1 MCYAELVMYIKKS
14 RAYIG
19 GKTYEYLRLVQGV
32 RVGSK
37 IYHKVVAYLGRL
49 DDPTSAAFFLFSK
62 IPVDKSNLSAKLY
75 ALPMACNLI
84 IEKILILPEILNRVF
99 PPSTPKHISLL
110 VKLMILSRII
120 SPDSKLSLTR
130 WYQHLY
136 LPEKLPK
143 SIDVHQFY
151 TALDY
156 LIASKT
162 NIEQELFRR
171 LVQEELIDTT
181 VVFYDLTSSYFEGE
195 DCEIAKFGHSLDRRS
210 DCLQI
215 TIGLVIDKTGLPI
228 FHEVFEGN
236 MLDKKTVKG
245 ILTTLKERFHFSRV
259 LFVADKGML
268 SPDNVEALEQLEKDG
283 ITYILSQSQR
293 TGYELIKPALLQ
305 KETWTKLSDSLWYT
319 KTEAG
324 TILCYNPFTAKKAT
338 ETRSRKLKTFSE
350 YIPKELAKEH
360 LGKRK
365 QDKQTIHDRII
376 KKLNRSYMG
385 KYFDSK
391 NNFKKKD
398 ATIEKEELLDGVW
411 VLTGN
416 ANLTPKETIEA
427 YKQEAAIESSF
438 RVIKDVVELRPIYH
452 YNPNRVR
459 AHVFICVLSYLVARI
474 LERKTG
480 QTIKM
485 LKEKYMTSVIING
498 DTPTSAKQII
508 GGSIPIKLD

>member
-1 MCYAELVMYIKKS
+1 MYIKTFHKKV
-14 RAYIG
+14 G
-19 GKTYEYLRLVQGV
+19 DKTYTYQYLVQSQ
-32 RVGSK
+32 RVGK
-37 IYHKVVAYLGRL
+37 NVVSRILSPLGNV
-49 DDPTSAAFFLFSK
+49 DNATSIASFMQNQRRQPASPMQIK
-62 IPVDKSNLSAKLY
+62 QAKLY
-75 ALPMACNLI
+75 ALPMAAHLI
-84 IEKILILPEILNRVF
+84 IENTLALSNLLKQVLPKTVTSNIALLI
-99 PPSTPKHISLL
+99 
-110 VKLMILSRII
+110 KLMIISRII
-120 SPDSKLSLTR
+120 NPDSKLSLTR
-130 WYQHLY
+130 WYHHLY

-151 TALDY
+151 SALDY
-156 LIASKT
+156 LIAGKHDL
-162 NIEQELFRR
+162 EQKLFHQ
-171 LVQEELIDTT
+171 LVQKALIDTT

-195 DCEIAKFGHSLDRRS
+195 DCEIARFGHSRDRRP

-268 SPDNVEALEQLEKDG
+268 SPDNVETLEELAKTG
-283 ITYILSQSQR
+283 VTYILSQSPR

-305 KETWTKLSDSLWYT
+305 KETWVRLSDSLWYT

-338 ETRSRKLKTFSE
+338 ETRNRKLTTFSE

-391 NNFKKKD
+391 NNFEKKE
-398 ATIEKEELLDGVW
+398 AVIEKEELLDGVW

-416 ANLTPKETIEA
+416 AALSPEETIDA
-427 YKQEAAIESSF
+427 YKQEATIESSF

-452 YNPNRVR
+452 YNTDRVK

-480 QTIKM
+480 QTIKK
-485 LKEKYMTSVIING
+485 LKEQYMTSVILPEGNQKENVPSFLQLLS
-498 DTPTSAKQII
+498 D
-508 GGSIPIKLD
+508 